1 MGAGMAEMNGPHW
14 AFSLAVYG
22 REGVPHA
29 CLRLQDG
36 IGLDVNVL
44 LLALFF
50 AGTRNGAITVD
61 TIAAA
66 DAEIATWRAEV
77 VVALRRL
84 RILLK
89 DGPPG
94 APRPVTTEL
103 RASIKNAE
111 LSAEQIEQAWLAN
124 WFAEHLGEGAL
135 AATPNDFCAVARCV
149 AGYYAGQVASALAPE
164 LLAAADLVA
173 RAASEE
179 LSGKV

>member
-1 MGAGMAEMNGPHW
+1 MAELDGPHW

-22 REGVPHA
+22 REGMPRA
-29 CLRLQDG
+29 CLQLQDALE
-36 IGLDVNVL
+36 LDVNVL

-66 DAEIATWRAEV
+66 DAEIATWRTEV

-94 APRPVTTEL
+94 APRPATDEL
-103 RASIKNAE
+103 RTGIKNAE
-111 LSAEQIEQAWLAN
+111 LSAEQIEQAWLAG
-124 WFAEHLGEGAL
+124 WFADRLGEGRPP
-135 AATPNDFCAVARCV
+135 ATPAEFGAAARRV
-149 AGYYAGQVASALAPE
+149 AGYYAGQEVSKIAPE

-173 RAASEE
+173 HAAWQE
-179 LSGKV
+179 LTGKA

>member
-1 MGAGMAEMNGPHW
+1 MAEMDGPHW

-22 REGVPHA
+22 REGVPGA
-29 CLRLQDG
+29 CLQLQDG
-36 IGLDVNVL
+36 VGLDVNVL

-50 AGTRNGAITVD
+50 AGTRNGTITAG

-66 DAEIATWRAEV
+66 DAEIATWRTEV

-94 APRPVTTEL
+94 APRPATNEL
-103 RASIKNAE
+103 RTSIKNAE
-111 LSAEQIEQAWLAN
+111 LSAEQIEQAWLAG
-124 WFAEHLGEGAL
+124 WFADHVGAGA
-135 AATPNDFCAVARCV
+135 AATTPADFSTVARCV
-149 AGYYAGQVASALAPE
+149 AGYYARQEASGITPE
-164 LLAAADLVA
+164 LLAAAALVA

>member
-1 MGAGMAEMNGPHW
+1 MGTGMAEMDGPHW

-22 REGVPHA
+22 REDVPGA

-50 AGTRNGAITVD
+50 AGSRNGTITAG
-61 TIAAA
+61 TIATA
-66 DAEIATWRAEV
+66 DAEIATWRTEV

-94 APRPVTTEL
+94 APRPATNEL
-103 RASIKNAE
+103 RAGIKSAE
-111 LSAEQIEQAWLAN
+111 LSAEQIEQAWLAG
-124 WFAEHLGEGAL
+124 WFADHVGAGA
-135 AATPNDFCAVARCV
+135 AATTPDDFATVARCV
-149 AGYYAGQVASALAPE
+149 AGYYAGQEASTLASE
-164 LLAAADLVA
+164 LLAAADVVA
-173 RAASEE
+173 RAASAE